1 MGFKLEGPKTL
12 EKGQII
18 YLRDEQ
24 GKTIAEVPYT
34 GREFYSV
41 ALRMDSDWRPMKT
54 LALHMGQELPAD
66 STLMVCV
73 GDRSASAK
81 LPLPWIAA
89 PACSMPRPCWT
100 RWIATM

>member
-54 LALHMGQELPAD
+54 LVAAHG
-66 STLMVCV
+66 
-73 GDRSASAK
+73 RSC
-81 LPLPWIAA
+81 PPIA
-89 PACSMPRPCWT
+89 R
-100 RWIATM
+100 